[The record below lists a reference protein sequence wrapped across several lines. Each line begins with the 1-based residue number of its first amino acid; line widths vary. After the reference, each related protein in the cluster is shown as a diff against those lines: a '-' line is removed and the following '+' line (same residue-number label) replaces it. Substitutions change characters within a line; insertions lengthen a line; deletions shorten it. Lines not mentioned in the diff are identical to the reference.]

1 MSGFMEFSFGKGDGN
16 IGHKSKRFKAKEGE
30 TYRISFVSFPSK
42 GDGTPDL
49 NATPQ
54 FKGCERIYKEGIG
67 YVLASSPEV
76 VRLLGATPKQ
86 TVATVICVW
95 PTDKKGNL
103 DKNAFARNEGW
114 EVMPWVFSSDRYKVL
129 ETRHDEFPLSDHDLK
144 LVCTDTQYQ
153 KMDISPLK
161 NSLFRTLMDS
171 DKDTALAMAK
181 AIYKKARELFDNL
194 ENEMAR
200 NLSLDEIREKL
211 GGSPSSP
218 VDDAAVADVD
228 GMLDNLLD

>member
-1 MSGFMEFSFGKGDGN
+1 MSGFMDFTFGSGDNN
-16 IGHKSKRFKAKEGE
+16 IGQKSKRFKAREGE
-30 TYRISFVSFPSK
+30 TYRVSFVSFQAK
-42 GDGTPDL
+42 DDGTPDL
-49 NATPQ
+49 EGGPQ

-76 VRLLGATPKQ
+76 VRLLGSPPKQ

-103 DKNAFARNEGW
+103 DKASFARGEGW
-114 EVMPWVFSSDRYKVL
+114 EVMPWVFSADRYTVL
-129 ETRHDEFPLSDHDLK
+129 QTRHEEFPLPSHDLK

-161 NSLFRTLMDS
+161 NSLFRTLLES
-171 DKDTALAMAK
+171 DKEALKDMAK
-181 AIYKKARELFDNL
+181 AIFDKASAVHETL

-200 NLSLDEIREKL
+200 SLTLDEIREKL